1 MRPIFSMIGVCLY
14 FLLSLTTVTGETRL
28 GRRPLR
34 IGCLWLHRW
43 WRTTRRG
50 KFGHCS
56 GRAGCPR
63 VRTGERLTVA
73 QKDKEMI
80 SPQSSQILGVKVQPE
95 TEQLPKMQ
103 QELERCP
110 SSVGE
115 RGMKTGTD
123 GMTESAAAATTF
135 VEVAEDPGANLF
147 PPPLPQPRIC
157 MWKYLDLHSMHRL
170 EKAVTVEEMREV
182 LAELLELGYPDQS
195 LRDAIILDLFSY
207 ALIFCRQQGFS
218 LEQTSA
224 ACALLQDLHKACVA
238 TPLGNVEEC
247 YRYFTSVLFCHGVRR
262 PPFSIDLF
270 KEEQLLALADYVV
283 NTYFRHFKLYKY
295 VFTPQVRLDL
305 SLTYMGLQ
313 LPKPEEKESEE
324 AVEQV
329 ATPEEQ
335 EPEVETQPEQ
345 QPSEVCIL
353 QTYIKTQ
360 LSKELRQ
367 LQQLVEER
375 LKESEERMSSKL
387 AALERP
393 YQPPPSK
400 GKTKTK

>member
-1 MRPIFSMIGVCLY
+1 M
-14 FLLSLTTVTGETRL
+14 
-28 GRRPLR
+28 
-34 IGCLWLHRW
+34 
-43 WRTTRRG
+43 
-50 KFGHCS
+50 
-56 GRAGCPR
+56 
-63 VRTGERLTVA
+63 
-73 QKDKEMI
+73 
-80 SPQSSQILGVKVQPE
+80 QPE
-95 TEQLPKMQ
+95 SEQLPKMQ

-110 SSVGE
+110 SSVGDLAMRTE
-115 RGMKTGTD
+115 TD
-123 GMTESAAAATTF
+123 VMTESAAAATTTS
-135 VEVAEDPGANLF
+135 VEVAEDPEANLF

-157 MWKYLDLHSMHRL
+157 MWKYLDLNSMHRL
-170 EKAVTVEEMREV
+170 EKAATVEEMREV
-182 LAELLELGYPDQS
+182 LAELLELGYPEQS

-207 ALIFCRQQGFS
+207 VLIFCRQQGFS
-218 LEQTSA
+218 REQTSA

-247 YRYFTSVLFCHGVRR
+247 YHYFTSVLFCHGVRR

-313 LPKPEEKESEE
+313 LPKPEEKEGEE
-324 AVEQV
+324 AVEQA
-329 ATPEEQ
+329 ATPQEQ
-335 EPEVETQPEQ
+335 EPETEIQPEQ

-360 LSKELRQ
+360 LNEELRQ
-367 LQQLVEER
+367 LQELVEER
-375 LKESEERMSSKL
+375 LKESKERLSSKL
-387 AALERP
+387 AALEQP